1 MDTVACSGN
10 EAALSDCSHNG
21 WGYHDCSH
29 GEDAGVVWSTPS
41 TDTSSPSLASSSS
54 SAASSQDAQAAKALG
69 FSRNGWAIVIGVLV
83 H

>member
-1 MDTVACSGN
+1 GASGAVA
-10 EAALSDCSHNG
+10 
-21 WGYHDCSH
+21 
-29 GEDAGVVWSTPS
+29 
-41 TDTSSPSLASSSS
+41 ASSSS